1 MENNFELKVINTMIE
16 CGEILREK
24 GYSVKIKCWGVDAIS
39 LNVVDANTLKNILS
53 NSFYNV
59 FETLLREGGAF
70 NAYDLEAFAKM
81 FDVTTNEVTD
91 LLNNMMVLA
100 SKLMYKKNRTKEEN
114 IDIKMLYINMESFRS
129 NMLKFIY
136 DALMEM
142 AQDMSDEVIDKYSSV
157 FVIETLE
164 FGGR

>member
-1 MENNFELKVINTMIE
+1 MENNFELKVISTMIE

-24 GYSVKIKCWGVDAIS
+24 GYSVKIKFWGVDAIS
-39 LNVVDANTLKNILS
+39 LDDVDANTLKNTLS

-70 NAYDLEAFAKM
+70 NAYELEAFAKM
-81 FDVTTNEVTD
+81 FDVTTNEVAN
-91 LLNNMMVLA
+91 LLNNMMILA
-100 SKLMYKKNRTKEEN
+100 
-114 IDIKMLYINMESFRS
+114 
-129 NMLKFIY
+129 Y
-136 DALMEM
+136 DALIEM